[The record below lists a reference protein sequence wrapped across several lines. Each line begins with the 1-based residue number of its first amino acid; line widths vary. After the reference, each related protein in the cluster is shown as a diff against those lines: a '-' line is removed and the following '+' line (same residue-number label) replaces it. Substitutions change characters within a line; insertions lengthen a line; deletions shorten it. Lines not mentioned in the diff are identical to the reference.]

1 MPRGLFF
8 DVRIQGDCSVGQ
20 IVDGLVT
27 SLRDNGFYSI
37 FLSQRRLEGV
47 VGFLEVV
54 GRTTKTAWQGDHIT
68 EFVAAVSHKY
78 DNGHCK
84 LSKYKNYAR
93 KTEASSFFSV
103 YLFYAVSKNLFSG
116 FLSCFITFWVWPQRG
131 ARTCANYGTGG

>member
-20 IVDGLVT
+20 IVDGLDT

-54 GRTTKTAWQGDHIT
+54 LGSVVLWAEPSTRVLSSVFGRATKTA
-68 EFVAAVSHKY
+68 
-78 DNGHCK
+78 
-84 LSKYKNYAR
+84 R
-93 KTEASSFFSV
+93 
-103 YLFYAVSKNLFSG
+103 
-116 FLSCFITFWVWPQRG
+116 
-131 ARTCANYGTGG
+131 

>member
-54 GRTTKTAWQGDHIT
+54 PVRDDREIHPDSIYGVVSDRSHLAPA
-68 EFVAAVSHKY
+68 VA
-78 DNGHCK
+78 G
-84 LSKYKNYAR
+84 
-93 KTEASSFFSV
+93 EIASV
-103 YLFYAVSKNLFSG
+103 DT
-116 FLSCFITFWVWPQRG
+116 IP
-131 ARTCANYGTGG
+131 